1 MDTSSLEHWLER
13 AYCIRRHLLPRGG
26 YPYNKNNFRHYWFVV
41 KTQMIEELLKIGGG
55 IGVGAAV
62 IYGLAKSGILKI
74 SIGKNGNGVEA
85 QLKIIEENHLAHIE
99 EKLEKL
105 VEQNQEILFIVR
117 ELKK

>member
-62 IYGLAKSGILKI
+62 IYALAKSGILKI
-74 SIGKNGNGVEA
+74 SIGKNGNGIES
-85 QLKIIEENHLAHIE
+85 QLKALGENHLAHIE

-105 VEQNQEILFIVR
+105 VEQNKEILFIVR
-117 ELKK
+117 ELKE

>member
-1 MDTSSLEHWLER
+1 
-13 AYCIRRHLLPRGG
+13 
-26 YPYNKNNFRHYWFVV
+26 
-41 KTQMIEELLKIGGG
+41 MIEELLKIGGG